1 MYSRRSR
8 IRHFVKVSAA
18 MHKKSAMKA
27 PARQLELRNVSH
39 SRGVLLL
46 ALSLPLLDGQALE
59 HLGLVGAS
67 GLLHAVLPLLAL
79 LARGLARGALA
90 GTDHAVLRLVLLGCL
105 GVVIDQAET
114 GATTTAK
121 LGAEAEEDHGH
132 VILSL
137 VHVLDLALELLLADV
152 GSARVNDID
161 NHLLAREEP
170 VCEEL
175 PRPHGVL
182 LRHDTVLPDKR
193 APC

>member
-39 SRGVLLL
+39 SREVILL
-46 ALSLPLLDGQALE
+46 ALSSLPLLDGQALE

-105 GVVIDQAET
+105 GVV
-114 GATTTAK
+114 
-121 LGAEAEEDHGH
+121 
-132 VILSL
+132 
-137 VHVLDLALELLLADV
+137 
-152 GSARVNDID
+152 
-161 NHLLAREEP
+161 P
-170 VCEEL
+170 M
-175 PRPHGVL
+175 
-182 LRHDTVLPDKR
+182 
-193 APC
+193 